1 MLATSI
7 VFGNWETYSFKVVV
21 ASRFA
26 CYGLSLGKSCRDN
39 EREDDVF
46 NLHRVDCW
54 SVGGGGDL
62 DEDVV
67 EDVVKEKRA

>member
-1 MLATSI
+1 MLATGI
-7 VFGNWETYSFKVVV
+7 VFGSWETYSFEVVV

-46 NLHRVDCW
+46 DLHRVDC
-54 SVGGGGDL
+54 
-62 DEDVV
+62 
-67 EDVVKEKRA
+67 